1 METVSVIVPC
11 FNEQETIPIYIKE
24 MNKVMETLSDYPF
37 EIVFIDDGS
46 NDRTLDCIK
55 SIHQKDGRYH
65 YLSFS
70 RNFGKEAAIYAG
82 LQSAKGDYIAIMDVD
97 LQDPPSLL
105 VDMLHILKT
114 EDIDNV
120 ATRRSTR
127 KGESMIRSFLSR
139 CFYKFINV
147 ISSVQIVNG
156 ARDFR
161 LMKRSMVNAILM
173 MSERNRFSK
182 GLFEWVGFKTHW
194 IEFENIQRSSG
205 QPTWSLKQLFFYSL
219 EGISS
224 ISVQPLFL
232 AFLLCG
238 LLFSICIISI
248 FYSFSIS
255 LFFLLNAFQFLC
267 MGILGYYISKMYI
280 EIKHRPIYIVKERSE
295 ENE

>member
-205 QPTWSLKQLFFYSL
+205 QTKWSLKQLFFYSL

-224 ISVQPLFL
+224 VSVQPLFL

-238 LLFSICIISI
+238 LLFSICIICI

>member
-161 LMKRSMVNAILM
+161 LMKRSMVNAIIM

-205 QPTWSLKQLFFYSL
+205 QTKWSLKQLFFYSL

-224 ISVQPLFL
+224 FSVQPLFL

>member
-1 METVSVIVPC
+1 
-11 FNEQETIPIYIKE
+11 
-24 MNKVMETLSDYPF
+24 
-37 EIVFIDDGS
+37 
-46 NDRTLDCIK
+46 
-55 SIHQKDGRYH
+55 
-65 YLSFS
+65 
-70 RNFGKEAAIYAG
+70 
-82 LQSAKGDYIAIMDVD
+82 MDVD
-97 LQDPPSLL
+97 LQDPPALL

-127 KGESMIRSFLSR
+127 KGESMLRSFLSR

-205 QPTWSLKQLFFYSL
+205 QTKWSLKQLFFYSL

-224 ISVQPLFL
+224 FSVQPLFL

-238 LLFSICIISI
+238 LLFSICIICI

>member
-205 QPTWSLKQLFFYSL
+205 QTKWSLKQLF
-219 EGISS
+219 
-224 ISVQPLFL
+224 SVQPLFL